1 MVSSSS
7 IIDIFAM
14 RKGGG
19 GLSKPI
25 IEASRGAC
33 ARLRAARRM
42 LSAMLSVVLGILS
55 EI

>member
-19 GLSKPI
+19 GLSKHI
-25 IEASRGAC
+25 IDASRGAC

-42 LSAMLSVVLGILS
+42 LLAVLRVLSL
-55 EI
+55 E